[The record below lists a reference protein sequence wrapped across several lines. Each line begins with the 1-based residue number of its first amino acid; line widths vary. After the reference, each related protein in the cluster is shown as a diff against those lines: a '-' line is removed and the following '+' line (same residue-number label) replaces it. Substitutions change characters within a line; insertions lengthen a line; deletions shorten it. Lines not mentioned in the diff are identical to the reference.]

1 MKNCLCQGNR
11 LMMEMDHMRSVAEK
25 AASMDECVYI
35 LYKDGDVYK
44 FCREDEKWSGEF
56 VEFVFP

>member
-1 MKNCLCQGNR
+1 
-11 LMMEMDHMRSVAEK
+11 MMEMDHMRSVAEK